1 MQENVPQL
9 RITIKKCEVKQVM
22 AVIWYDF
29 DGKNFDIYGINSN
42 FHRLPEEFAES
53 VSEGVAANAKCPA
66 GGRIR
71 FTTNSENIHIRAVM
85 KGTKGIGFDLFRLEN
100 GSEVFTAGFRK
111 PEYFI
116 CDGDFET
123 DVCVSR
129 DKEMHSYT
137 LNFPYFGEIED
148 FKFGIDEGSILEK
161 GEKYKNEKPV
171 AFYGSSITHGAWVT
185 SPGSAYVSMISQKYN
200 LTYLNFGFAGSAK
213 GEMPLIEYIA
223 KLDISAFVSDYD
235 HNAYDIEWLES
246 THLNMYKTVRKYK
259 PYIPYII
266 ITRPDYWTEP
276 ENNDKRN
283 KIMYATY
290 EYAKKNGEDKVYFVD
305 GKTLF
310 GGEYY
315 RNCTK
320 DGCHPNDL
328 GAYRMAQKIG
338 PVVAQAIGINGTV
351 KHDFTE

>member
-1 MQENVPQL
+1 
-9 RITIKKCEVKQVM
+9 M
-22 AVIWYDF
+22 AVVWYDF
-29 DGKNFDIYGINSN
+29 DCKNFDIYGVNIN
-42 FHRLPEEFAES
+42 FHRLTEELAES
-53 VSEGVAANAKCPA
+53 VSDGVAANARCLA

-71 FTTNSENIHIRAVM
+71 FTTNSENIHIKAVM
-85 KGTKGIGFDLFRLEN
+85 KNTKGIGFDLFRLEN
-100 GSEVFTAGFRK
+100 GSEVFAACFRK
-111 PEYFI
+111 KECFI
-116 CDGDFET
+116 CDDNFET
-123 DVCVSR
+123 SANVS
-129 DKEMHSYT
+129 KGKKMYSYT

-148 FKFGIDEGSILEK
+148 FKLGTDDGAILKK

-185 SPGSAYVSMISQKYN
+185 RPGSAYIPLISQKYN
-200 LTYLNFGFAGSAK
+200 LNYLNFGFAGSAR
-213 GEMPLIEYIA
+213 GETSIIEYIA
-223 KLDISAFVSDYD
+223 NLDISAFVSDYD
-235 HNAYDIEWLES
+235 HNAYDIELLKA

-259 PYIPYII
+259 PDIPYII

-276 ENNDKRN
+276 GNNEKRN
-283 KIMYATY
+283 KIIYDTYKYA
-290 EYAKKNGEDKVYFVD
+290 ERNGDSRVYFID

-338 PVVAQAIGINGTV
+338 PVVAKSIGIE
-351 KHDFTE
+351 KKLLHDCQYKEYFK

>member
-1 MQENVPQL
+1 MKVSNNMV
-9 RITIKKCEVKQVM
+9 VV
-22 AVIWYDF
+22 WYDF
-29 DGKNFDIYGINSN
+29 DCKNFDIYGVNSN
-42 FHRLPEEFAES
+42 FHRLPEKFAAS
-53 VSEGVAANAKCPA
+53 VSDGVAANAKYPA

-71 FTTNSENIHIRAVM
+71 FATNSENIHIKTIM

-100 GSEVFTAGFRK
+100 GSEIFAAGFRK

-116 CDGDFET
+116 CDGGFET
-123 DVCVSR
+123 GVCASK

-137 LNFPYFGEIED
+137 INFPYFGEIED
-148 FKFGIDEGSILEK
+148 FKLGIDEGAILKK

-185 SPGSAYVSMISQKYN
+185 RPGSAYVPMISQKYN
-200 LTYLNFGFAGSAK
+200 LNYLNFGFAGSAK
-213 GEMPLIEYIA
+213 GETPLIEYIA

-235 HNAYDIEWLES
+235 HNAYDIELLKA

-259 PYIPYII
+259 PSVPYII
-266 ITRPDYWTEP
+266 ITKPDYWTDP
-276 ENNDKRN
+276 KNNDKRN

-290 EYAKKNGEDKVYFVD
+290 EYAKQNGDNRVYFID

-315 RNCTK
+315 QNCTK

-338 PVVAQAIGINGTV
+338 PVVAKAIGIE
-351 KHDFTE
+351 KKILHDCLYKETSYEKSRKK

>member
-1 MQENVPQL
+1 MGD
-9 RITIKKCEVKQVM
+9 VM
-22 AVIWYDF
+22 SVVWYDF
-29 DGKNFDIYGINSN
+29 NGKNFDIYGVNNN
-42 FHRLPEEFAES
+42 FHRLPEDLAES
-53 VSEGVAANAKCPA
+53 VSEGVAANARCPA

-71 FTTNSENIHIRAVM
+71 FTTNSQNIYIKAVM
-85 KGTKGIGFDLFRLEN
+85 KSTKGIGFDLFRLEN
-100 GSEVFTAGFRK
+100 GSEVFAAGYRK

-116 CDGDFET
+116 CNGDFESS
-123 DVCVSR
+123 VNVSK

-137 LNFPYFGEIED
+137 LNFPYFGEIEN
-148 FKFGIDEGSILEK
+148 FKLGIDEGTLLK
-161 GEKYKNEKPV
+161 RGEKYKNEKPI
-171 AFYGSSITHGAWVT
+171 AFYGSSITQGAWVT
-185 SPGSAYVSMISQKYN
+185 RPGSAYVPMISQKYN
-200 LTYLNFGFAGSAK
+200 LNYLNFGFAGSAR
-213 GEMPLIEYIA
+213 GETPLVEYIA
-223 KLDISAFVSDYD
+223 KLDISAFVADYD
-235 HNAYDIEWLES
+235 HNAYDIELLKA

-259 PYIPYII
+259 PDIPYII
-266 ITRPDYWTEP
+266 ITRPNYWTEP

-290 EYAKKNGEDKVYFVD
+290 EYAKQNGDDKVYFVD

-338 PVVAQAIGINGTV
+338 PVIAKAIEIKEAV
-351 KHDFTE
+351 KHDFAE